1 MIFTQHSLHMSC
13 DRRKR
18 KVGVRFPP
26 PPPRISTPSKNKQ
39 KFFYLIFFFWS
50 FCSSP
55 TLLIH
60 STARESPSEGEGV
73 GSGRGKVTGAKSMI
87 TQAKEKPL
95 VFYILRKI

>member
-39 KFFYLIFFFWS
+39 KFFYLIFFFGLSVPHPLYS
-50 FCSSP
+50 FTQLPERVLAKVRGSG
-55 TLLIH
+55 
-60 STARESPSEGEGV
+60 AGEG
-73 GSGRGKVTGAKSMI
+73 R
-87 TQAKEKPL
+87 
-95 VFYILRKI
+95 LRELNQ